1 MIAIFDANIAFME
14 QSQSYD
20 RIDFRHIYESILKVL
35 NFEKGLLLTVKE
47 MVICPEKVIITYL
60 GGENRKVYTNP
71 IQYAVLLVGAYYF
84 MFALLPENLVDM
96 SAFQES
102 AYAQGF
108 NMTGASSEPI
118 DEERM
123 RESLELGQEVSNFI
137 FQYLNV
143 LTFLFIPIT
152 AIFTYLVYRKSK
164 LYYPEHLVLNAYIVG
179 TYSLLGILTI
189 PLYVINLS
197 LAFLSSLLM
206 IAYQIWA
213 YMDIFKEK
221 TFKGFFKANVVT
233 FLPFFLAMFA
243 SIIIGGIFAYMKIK
257 NGG

>member
-1 MIAIFDANIAFME
+1 ME

-20 RIDFRHIYESILKVL
+20 RIDFKHIYEGILKVL
-35 NFEKGLLLTVKE
+35 NFEKGLLLTIKE
-47 MVICPEKVIITYL
+47 MVICPEKVIRTYL
-60 GGENRKVYTNP
+60 GGENRKVYTHP
-71 IQYAVLLVGAYYF
+71 IQYVVLLVGAYYF
-84 MFALLPENLVDM
+84 LFALLPENLMDFN
-96 SAFQES
+96 AFQED
-102 AYAQGF
+102 AYKGGY
-108 NMTGASSEPI
+108 NITSPSSEPI
-118 DEERM
+118 DEEKM
-123 RESLELGQEVSNFI
+123 RKSLELGQEVTGFV

-152 AIFTYLVYRKSK
+152 SFFTYLVYRRLK
-164 LYYPEHLVLNAYIVG
+164 LYYPEHLVLNAYITG
-179 TYSLLGILTI
+179 TYSLLGVLTI

-221 TFKGFFKANVVT
+221 TLKGFFKASLVT
-233 FLPFFLAMFA
+233 ILPFFLAMFA
-243 SIIIGGIFAYMKIK
+243 SVIIGGVFAYMKIK